1 MSNTYVLQMI
11 IRSKHSNHLRKTDV
25 KFVLTSS
32 RNTVPKMR
40 CPKLILLLFLLFSLY
55 SFVLSHELPKQEH
68 DHYSFKV
75 LQEAVNGDSLMP
87 DDVERLLSKLRFWNC
102 SDNNVTVDY
111 RKVKYTFALCHK
123 WSK

>member
-1 MSNTYVLQMI
+1 M
-11 IRSKHSNHLRKTDV
+11 
-25 KFVLTSS
+25 
-32 RNTVPKMR
+32 
-40 CPKLILLLFLLFSLY
+40 FSLY
-55 SFVLSHELPKQEH
+55 SFVLSHEQQGH

-102 SDNNVTVDY
+102 SDNSAKVDN

-123 WSK
+123 ESKYS